1 MDRGAKMYGIIN
13 YEVFLLTGILLNL
26 IPGAD
31 TMYIVGRSISQGR
44 KAGVYSVFGIISG
57 SLVHTLLVAFGLSI
71 ILTKSVLLFNTIKIA
86 GVIYLVYLGIR
97 MLIDK
102 TNVNFDVATSSKLN
116 IRKIYVQGL
125 LTSLTNPKVSLFFIA
140 FLPQFIDTKAS
151 GPIPFII
158 LGLTFTIT
166 GLLWCLFIAYFS
178 SYVTKKLRGN
188 QKVGT
193 VLNKITGII
202 FIGMGLKLLQTKAP
216 Q

>member
-1 MDRGAKMYGIIN
+1 MYGIIN

-44 KAGVYSVFGIISG
+44 KAGVYSVFGSITG

-71 ILTKSVLLFNTIKIA
+71 ILTKSIVLFNTIKVI
-86 GVIYLVYLGIR
+86 GVIYLVYLGIK
-97 MLIDK
+97 MILDK
-102 TNVNFDVATSSKLN
+102 TNVAFQASSNKLN
-116 IRKIYVQGL
+116 IRKIYLQGL

-151 GPIPFII
+151 GPMPFII
-158 LGLTFTIT
+158 LGITFTVT
-166 GLLWCLFIAYFS
+166 GLLWCLFVAYFS

-188 QKVGT
+188 QKVGMI
-193 VLNKITGII
+193 LNKVTGMI

>member
-1 MDRGAKMYGIIN
+1 MYGIIN

-44 KAGVYSVFGIISG
+44 KAGVYSVFGIITG

-71 ILTKSVLLFNTIKIA
+71 ILTKSIVLFNTIKVI
-86 GVIYLVYLGIR
+86 GVIYLVYLGIK
-97 MLIDK
+97 MILDK
-102 TNVNFDVATSSKLN
+102 TNVAFQASSNKLN
-116 IRKIYVQGL
+116 IRKIYIQGL

-151 GPIPFII
+151 GPMPFII
-158 LGLTFTIT
+158 LGLTFTVT
-166 GLLWCLFIAYFS
+166 GLLWCLFVAYFS

-188 QKVGT
+188 QKVGMI
-193 VLNKITGII
+193 LNKITGLI
-202 FIGMGLKLLQTKAP
+202 FIGMGLKLLQTKAS

>member
-1 MDRGAKMYGIIN
+1 MYGIIN

-44 KAGVYSVFGIISG
+44 KAGVYSVFGIITG

-71 ILTKSVLLFNTIKIA
+71 ILTKSMVLFNTIKVI
-86 GVIYLVYLGIR
+86 GVIYLVYLGMKMI
-97 MLIDK
+97 LDK
-102 TNVNFDVATSSKLN
+102 TNVAFQASSNKLN
-116 IRKIYVQGL
+116 IRKIYLQGL

-151 GPIPFII
+151 GPMPFII
-158 LGLTFTIT
+158 LGITFTVT
-166 GLLWCLFIAYFS
+166 GLLWCLFVAFFS

-188 QKVGT
+188 QKVGMI
-193 VLNKITGII
+193 LNKVTGII

>member
-1 MDRGAKMYGIIN
+1 MYGIIN

-44 KAGVYSVFGIISG
+44 KAGVYSVLGIITG

-71 ILTKSVLLFNTIKIA
+71 ILTKSVVLFNTIKVI
-86 GVIYLVYLGIR
+86 GVIYLVYLGIK
-97 MLIDK
+97 MILDK
-102 TNVNFDVATSSKLN
+102 TNVAFQAPSNKLN
-116 IRKIYVQGL
+116 IRKIYLQGL

-140 FLPQFIDTKAS
+140 FLPQFIDTKAA

-158 LGLTFTIT
+158 LGITFTVT
-166 GLLWCLFIAYFS
+166 GLLWCLFVAYFS

-188 QKVGT
+188 QKVGMI
-193 VLNKITGII
+193 LNKVTGLI

>member
-1 MDRGAKMYGIIN
+1 MYGIIN

-31 TMYIVGRSISQGR
+31 TMYILGKSISQGR
-44 KAGVYSVFGIISG
+44 KAGVYSVFGIITG

-71 ILTKSVLLFNTIKIA
+71 ILTKSVVLFNTIKII
-86 GVIYLVYLGIR
+86 GVIYLVYLGMKMI
-97 MLIDK
+97 LDK
-102 TNVNFDVATSSKLN
+102 TNVDFQAPSNKLN
-116 IRKIYVQGL
+116 IRKIYLQGL

-158 LGLTFTIT
+158 LGITFTVT
-166 GLLWCLFIAYFS
+166 GLLWCLFVAYFS
-178 SYVTKKLRGN
+178 SYVTKKLRGS
-188 QKVGT
+188 QKVGMI
-193 VLNKITGII
+193 LNKVTGLI
-202 FIGMGLKLLQTKAP
+202 FIGMGLKLLQAKAP

>member
-1 MDRGAKMYGIIN
+1 MYGIIN

-44 KAGVYSVFGIISG
+44 KAGVYSVFGIITG

-71 ILTKSVLLFNTIKIA
+71 ILTKSIVLFNTIKVI
-86 GVIYLVYLGIR
+86 GVIYLVYLGIK
-97 MLIDK
+97 MILDK
-102 TNVNFDVATSSKLN
+102 TNVAFQASSNKLN
-116 IRKIYVQGL
+116 IRKIYLQGL

-151 GPIPFII
+151 GPMPFII
-158 LGLTFTIT
+158 LGITFTVT
-166 GLLWCLFIAYFS
+166 GLLWCLFVAYFS

-188 QKVGT
+188 QKVGMILYK
-193 VLNKITGII
+193 VTGMI